1 MRILFPLQETLVK
14 NLPKTS
20 SGSIDWVATY
30 QAVRESNCSSL
41 KRFYHLHSAKFL
53 RARISLW
60 DFYKGIRLAKS
71 TLAEDTET
79 SSPGQDDKRTVRVAR
94 LPTKIGAGIAKA
106 GPRSPQPEIER
117 GAAPTPVRVTLP
129 CGSVIEFMSS
139 EPESF
144 AANMIEQMRRSS

>member
-79 SSPGQDDKRTVRVAR
+79 SSPEQDDKRTVRVAR
-94 LPTKIGAGIAKA
+94 LPTLTSRKQCTQDLRNLFTGAL
-106 GPRSPQPEIER
+106 SER
-117 GAAPTPVRVTLP
+117 LDNKKLVFELNE
-129 CGSVIEFMSS
+129 GSLNLRIF
-139 EPESF
+139 
-144 AANMIEQMRRSS
+144 